1 MEIKVILADDH
12 QVLRESLSVIL
23 DQDPGIKVVGQ
34 AENGREVVRLCPQLK
49 PDIVVMDINMPEL
62 NGVEATRQILID
74 QPSIQ
79 VIMLSMSATKEHI
92 YQAFQAGVRGYLI
105 KESSVMEVIDA
116 IKAVSEGK
124 RYISSQL
131 TDTVI
136 DDYFIKRNGEEH
148 TNPLDRLSS
157 RERQILQLVAEGKS
171 SKAIAELLNLSV
183 SSVSTYRSRLM
194 KKIGLNDLT
203 ELIKFAVEY
212 GIIDSN

>member
-1 MEIKVILADDH
+1 
-12 QVLRESLSVIL
+12 
-23 DQDPGIKVVGQ
+23 
-34 AENGREVVRLCPQLK
+34 
-49 PDIVVMDINMPEL
+49 
-62 NGVEATRQILID
+62 
-74 QPSIQ
+74 
-79 VIMLSMSATKEHI
+79 
-92 YQAFQAGVRGYLI
+92 
-105 KESSVMEVIDA
+105 
-116 IKAVSEGK
+116 
-124 RYISSQL
+124 
-131 TDTVI
+131 VI

-171 SKAIAELLNLSV
+171 SKAIAGLLNLSV